1 VQNGTR
7 RSCRGGLSIAVRV
20 RWSPVVACSC
30 RFVLADFFASTTP
43 TVHIEIHHRQTKSIQ
58 RFYDTLLCAS
68 ATVSPLDD
76 NATVGSTYGR
86 TCTRTWVVGGANNH
100 VRTDGR
106 PAGISSREAIH
117 PSETIQGAPAQYKP
131 CTALLASVESE
142 FSQPI
147 EPTKFHQ
154 RPLEQTNFHSIHF

>member
-86 TCTRTWVVGGANNH
+86 TCTRTWG
-100 VRTDGR
+100 
-106 PAGISSREAIH
+106 
-117 PSETIQGAPAQYKP
+117 
-131 CTALLASVESE
+131 
-142 FSQPI
+142 
-147 EPTKFHQ
+147 
-154 RPLEQTNFHSIHF
+154 EQTTTSGWDQLAGGDPPVRNDSRRPRTVQTLHRLACIGGIRIFTANRTN

>member
-58 RFYDTLLCAS
+58 RFYVTLLCAS
-68 ATVSPLDD
+68 ATRPFPSMTMRQWAVR
-76 NATVGSTYGR
+76 TVGP
-86 TCTRTWVVGGANNH
+86 VH
-100 VRTDGR
+100 VRGGSKQPR